1 MAQISAKDVA
11 ALRAKTGLGMMDCK
25 KALVEAEGD
34 AEKAIKILREKGLAT
49 AAKKEGRIASEGVV
63 DILVKG
69 ETAAMIEVNSETDFV
84 AKNASFREFVR
95 GLLETVL
102 ETSPSDVEDLKT
114 KTYAGSNQTVAEALT
129 EKIAMIG
136 EKLSI
141 RRFAVANGTM
151 STYIHGGGTTGVIV
165 CFEADDAVKNSPAF
179 PEVAKNIALQ
189 IAAGNPPTYVAKED
203 VPESAVE
210 EELAIQVA
218 AAKNDPKLA
227 TKPEEV
233 LKKIVAGKMGKN
245 FFEKVCLLEQ
255 GYVKDDALSVGKYL
269 AAAAKEMGGSLKV
282 KSFLLYEKGEGLEKR
297 EEDFAA
303 EIEKMVNKG

>member
-1 MAQISAKDVA
+1 M
-11 ALRAKTGLGMMDCK
+11 
-25 KALVEAEGD
+25 
-34 AEKAIKILREKGLAT
+34 
-49 AAKKEGRIASEGVV
+49 
-63 DILVKG
+63 
-69 ETAAMIEVNSETDFV
+69 
-84 AKNASFREFVR
+84 R
-95 GLLETVL
+95 GLLETIL

-114 KTYAGSNQTVAEALT
+114 KTFAGSSQTVAEALT

-227 TKPEEV
+227 IQAGGGSEEDRRRQNGQELLREGMSLGAGLREGRFPVGRQISGSSRQGNGRKPEGQI
-233 LKKIVAGKMGKN
+233 LP
-245 FFEKVCLLEQ
+245 
-255 GYVKDDALSVGKYL
+255 AL
-269 AAAAKEMGGSLKV
+269 
-282 KSFLLYEKGEGLEKR
+282 
-297 EEDFAA
+297 
-303 EIEKMVNKG
+303 